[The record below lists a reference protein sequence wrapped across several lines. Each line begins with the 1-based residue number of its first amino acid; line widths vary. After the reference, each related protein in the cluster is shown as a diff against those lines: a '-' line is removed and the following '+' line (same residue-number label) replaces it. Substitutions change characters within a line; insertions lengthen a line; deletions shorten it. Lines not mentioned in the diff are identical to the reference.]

1 MLISESVLSESSG
14 SSSLNLLENLCI
26 SVFKIDLPRG
36 FWESG
41 VGTAGL

>member
-1 MLISESVLSESSG
+1 MLISESVLSDSSG

-26 SVFKIDLPRG
+26 SVFKIDLSKG